1 MPTIPNS
8 KVKLTKSAAGVLN
21 AIRNAIGGEY
31 YAGVPEATDTTASI
45 KEVGQAVLAY
55 QSRRNAFVET
65 LVNRIGFEAIKLR
78 QYQNP
83 WAMFKKGFLDYGETV
98 EEIFVNLCEVRGYDP
113 SQGATRVLQANK
125 PSISVAFHAMN
136 VQLEYPVTVSEKQ
149 LRQAF
154 TGPEGLFKLVDGIVG
169 NMYTSMNYDELLLM
183 KYLIATLALNG
194 ELPKVTISTPSSATA
209 AAIATTIK
217 GISNDF
223 EFMKDKFTMSG
234 NKNFC
239 LKEDQYLIEQNEFN
253 AIQDVNVLA
262 TSFHMDK
269 AEFMGHE
276 VLMDDLADI
285 DNARLAK
292 ILDRDPDFVAF
303 NATQLGYL
311 GKIRA
316 LLCSKEFFQVYDELQ
331 EMTEFHNGAAL
342 SWNYWLH
349 KWQTVS
355 ASPFECVCLL
365 TDQASAVSAIT
376 VTLDAASMSAA
387 GLNGATAAV
396 TSTGFA
402 SKRVTWSLTVGTG
415 TAADLTNGLIGIDQ
429 NGVIT
434 LKTGY
439 HTGTWTVTATSVEDG
454 SVTGTATLTLA

>member
-1 MPTIPNS
+1 MAKIPNN
-8 KVKLTKSAAGVLN
+8 KLTLTKSAAGVLN
-21 AIRNAIGGEY
+21 AIRNSIGGEY

-45 KEVGQAVLAY
+45 REAGQAILAY

-65 LVNRIGFEAIKLR
+65 LVNRIGFEAIKVR
-78 QYQNP
+78 QYKNP
-83 WAMFKKGFLDYGETV
+83 WAMFKKGFLDFGETV

-125 PSISVAFHAMN
+125 PSVSVAFHAMN

-154 TGPEGLFKLVDGIVG
+154 TGPEGLYKLVDGIVS
-169 NMYTSMNYDELLLM
+169 NLYTSMNYDELLLM
-183 KYLIATLALNG
+183 KYMIATLALEG
-194 ELPKVTISTPSSATA
+194 SLPKVTISTPSSATA

-223 EFMKDKFTMSG
+223 EFMKDKFTISG

-239 LKEDQYLIEQNEFN
+239 EKANQYLIEQNEFN

-292 ILDRDPDFVAF
+292 ILDRDPNFSAF
-303 NATQLGYL
+303 TATQLGYL

-316 LLCSKEFFQVYDELQ
+316 ILCSIEFFQIYDELQ
-331 EMTEFHNGAAL
+331 EMTEFHNGSAL

-355 ASPFECVCLL
+355 ASPYECVCLL
-365 TDQASAVSAIT
+365 TDQASTVSSIT
-376 VTLDAASMSAA
+376 VALDASTMSAA
-387 GLNGATAAV
+387 GLNGAVATVA
-396 TSTGFA
+396 TTGFA
-402 SKRVTWSLTVGTG
+402 SKRVKWSLTVGTG
-415 TAADLTNGLIGIDQ
+415 TAADLTNGLIGIDD
-429 NGVIT
+429 NGIIT

-454 SVTGTATLTLA
+454 TTTGTATLTLS

>member
-8 KVKLTKSAAGVLN
+8 KVRLTKSAAGVLN

-45 KEVGQAVLAY
+45 KEVGQAILAY

-113 SQGATRVLQANK
+113 SQGAARVLQANK

-209 AAIATTIK
+209 ASIATTIK

-253 AIQDVNVLA
+253 AVQDINVLA

-269 AEFMGHE
+269 AEFMGRE

-316 LLCSKEFFQVYDELQ
+316 LLCSREFFQVYDELQ

-376 VTLDAASMSAA
+376 VALDASTMSAA
-387 GLNGATAAV
+387 GLNGATATV

-429 NGVIT
+429 NGVIS

>member
-396 TSTGFA
+396 TTTGFA
-402 SKRVTWSLTVGTG
+402 SKRVNWSLTVGTG
-415 TAADLTNGLIGIDQ
+415 TAADLTNDLIGIDQ
-429 NGVIT
+429 NGVIS

>member
-113 SQGATRVLQANK
+113 SQGATRVLQTNK
-125 PSISVAFHAMN
+125 PSVSVAFHAMN

-194 ELPKVTISTPSSATA
+194 ELPKVAISTPSSATA

-253 AIQDVNVLA
+253 AVQDINVLA

-269 AEFMGHE
+269 AEFMGRE

-316 LLCSKEFFQVYDELQ
+316 ILCSREFFQVYDELQ

-387 GLNGATAAV
+387 GLNGATATV
-396 TSTGFA
+396 TTTGFA

-439 HTGTWTVTATSVEDG
+439 HTGTWTVTAKSVEDG

>member
-1 MPTIPNS
+1 MSTIPNN
-8 KVKLTKSAAGVLN
+8 KLKLTKSSAGILN

-31 YAGVPEATDTTASI
+31 YAGVPEAQDTTASI
-45 KEVGQAVLAY
+45 RSVGEAILAY
-55 QSRRNAFVET
+55 QSRRNDFVET
-65 LVNRIGFEAIKLR
+65 LVNRIGLETIKIR

-83 WAMFKKGFLDYGETV
+83 WALFKKGYLDLGETV
-98 EEIFVNLCEVRGYDP
+98 EEIFVNLAEVRGYDP
-113 SQGATRVLQANK
+113 SQGATRVLQTNK

-154 TGPEGLFKLVDGIVG
+154 VKTEGLFKLVDGIVG
-169 NMYTSMNYDELLLM
+169 NLYTSMNYDELLLM
-183 KYLIATLALNG
+183 KYMIATLALNG
-194 ELPKVTISTPSSATA
+194 ELPKVAISTPSSATA

-217 GISNDF
+217 SISNDF

-239 LKEDQYLIEQNEFN
+239 EKAEQYLIEQNEFN

-292 ILDRDPDFVAF
+292 ILDRDPDFSAF
-303 NATQLGYL
+303 TATQLGYL

-316 LLCSKEFFQVYDELQ
+316 ILCAKEFFQIYDELQ
-331 EMTEFHNGAAL
+331 EMTEFHNGSSL
-342 SWNYWLH
+342 GWNYWLH

-355 ASPFECVCLL
+355 ASPFECVCML
-365 TDQASAVSAIT
+365 TDQASAVSSIS
-376 VTLDAASMSAA
+376 VSLDAATMSTA
-387 GLNGATAAV
+387 GVNGAVATV
-396 TSTGFA
+396 TTTGFA
-402 SKRVTWSLTVGTG
+402 SKRVKWSLVVGTG
-415 TAADLTNGLIGIDQ
+415 TAADLTNGLIGIDD
-429 NGVIT
+429 NGIIT

-439 HTGTWTVTATSVEDG
+439 HTGTWTVTATAVEDG
-454 SVTGTATLTLA
+454 STTGTATLTLS

>member
-8 KVKLTKSAAGVLN
+8 KVRLTKSAAGVLN

-83 WAMFKKGFLDYGETV
+83 WSMFKKGFLDYGETV

-183 KYLIATLALNG
+183 KYMIATLALNG
-194 ELPKVTISTPSSATA
+194 ELPKVSISTPSSATA

-376 VTLDAASMSAA
+376 VALDASTMSAA
-387 GLNGATAAV
+387 GLNGATATV

-429 NGVIT
+429 NGIIT

>member
-55 QSRRNAFVET
+55 QSRRNSFVET

-113 SQGATRVLQANK
+113 SQGATRVLQTNK
-125 PSISVAFHAMN
+125 PSVSVAFHAMN

-194 ELPKVTISTPSSATA
+194 ELPKVSISTPSSATA

-439 HTGTWTVTATSVEDG
+439 HTGTWTVTAKSVEDP